1 MRIAITGSSGLLGSK
16 LKKFFKEKGFDV
28 AVGDRPD
35 YNIASYESM
44 KKFLSPDIKYLFNCA
59 AFTDVPL
66 AEEDQKQAYLVNAQA
81 AGILAKVCLEY
92 NIHLVHFST
101 DFVFDGTST
110 IPYKESDEPNPV
122 NYYGLS
128 KLHGE
133 RAIQK
138 KMKDNEKY
146 TIFRLQWLYG
156 DSDKTFFSKILSV
169 ARQGKTLNIVSDEI
183 GSPCSVQY
191 VSDVVY
197 RSFFKK
203 DPRKL
208 KGKIFHLTHNDYC
221 SRYQCGKYFLEKM
234 GFEGIIT
241 PIRDLPQGKV
251 NRPKFGAL
259 DNTRLK
265 LILNGRLGT
274 WKKDLDDHIAD
285 LQLNNLLNSHLA
297 NYQKSL
303 DICATEMK

>member
-1 MRIAITGSSGLLGSK
+1 MKIAITGSSGLLGSK
-16 LKKFFKEKGFDV
+16 LKKFFKEKGFEII
-28 AVGDRPD
+28 VGDRPD
-35 YNIASYESM
+35 FNIASYESM

-66 AEEDQKQAYLVNAQA
+66 AEENQKQAYLVNTLA

-101 DFVFDGTST
+101 DFVFDGESK
-110 IPYKESDEPNPV
+110 IPYTESDETNPV

-128 KLHGE
+128 KLLGE

-138 KMKDNEKY
+138 KMKDRGKY

-156 DSDKTFFSKILSV
+156 DSDKSFFSKILSV
-169 ARQGKTLNIVSDEI
+169 AKQGKTLTIVSDEI

-191 VSDVVY
+191 VSDAVY
-197 RSFFKK
+197 RALFKK

-208 KGKIFHLTHNDYC
+208 RGEIFHLTHNDYC

-234 GFEGIIT
+234 GFSNIVT
-241 PIRDLPQGKV
+241 PINDLPQGKV
-251 NRPKFGAL
+251 SRPKFGAL
-259 DNTRLK
+259 DNNKLK
-265 LILNGRLGT
+265 ILLNGRLGT
-274 WKKDLDDHIAD
+274 WKKDLDDYINE
-285 LQLNNLLNSHLA
+285 LQLQKILDSHFISYTEVLNISA
-297 NYQKSL
+297 SEIK
-303 DICATEMK
+303 

>member
-1 MRIAITGSSGLLGSK
+1 MKIAITGSSGLLGSK
-16 LKKFFKEKGFDV
+16 LKNFLKEKGFDV
-28 AVGDRPD
+28 LVGDRPNV
-35 YNIASYESM
+35 NIASYESM
-44 KKFLSPDIKYLFNCA
+44 KKFLSPEIKYLFNCA

-66 AEEDQKQAYLVNAQA
+66 AEEDRKQAYLVNAQA
-81 AGILAKVCLEY
+81 TGILAKVCLEY

-101 DFVFDGTST
+101 DFVFDGKSNV
-110 IPYKESDEPNPV
+110 PYKESDETNPV

-133 RAIQK
+133 RIIQK
-138 KMKDNEKY
+138 KMKDTQKY

-156 DSDKTFFSKILSV
+156 DNAKTFFSKILSV
-169 ARQGKTLNIVSDEI
+169 AKQGKTLNIVSDEI

-197 RSFFKK
+197 RCFFKK

-221 SRYQCGKYFLEKM
+221 SRYQCGKYFLDKM
-234 GFEGIIT
+234 GFENSAT
-241 PIRDLPQGKV
+241 PVSDIPQGKV

-259 DNTRLK
+259 DNTELK

-274 WKKDLDDHIAD
+274 WKKDLDDYIAD
-285 LQLNNLLNSHLA
+285 LQLSNLLASHLSI
-297 NYQKSL
+297 YQKSL
-303 DICATEMK
+303 DVTINEIK